1 MGQAVLRLQAVR
13 GGAALRTRAK
23 VDGTHHEIMDALH
36 AAGIAAKSTAPMGKG
51 YPDLLC
57 AVRSYTCLVEVK
69 APGGGLEPAQVE
81 FIESW
86 PGDVFVVD
94 SPTEAVERVI
104 EGARK
109 VFIRR

>member
-1 MGQAVLRLQAVR
+1 M
-13 GGAALRTRAK
+13 RTRAK
-23 VDGTHHEIMDALH
+23 VDGNHADVVKALREAH
-36 AAGIAAKSTAPMGKG
+36 VAVKSLAPMGKG